1 MNYAIINNVAQY
13 MPVHE
18 NDKIKA
24 LCDVYEIPHEAVEE
38 IGINNEVLADVSDEL
53 LNEYRTLAEE
63 RLNATNMQLK
73 MSYRNGLWKAKREED
88 RWINKVYKFKY
99 HDYTLHL
106 CALCAGTLVVDERLC
121 DLFDDC
127 DLVNVNV
134 KCCRHERREK
144 EMRSAIKSVI
154 NLFSFNLFN

>member
-13 MPVHE
+13 IPVHE
-18 NDKIKA
+18 NYKIKA

-38 IGINNEVLADVSDEL
+38 IGINDEVLADVSNEL

-63 RLNATNMQLK
+63 RLNATNRQLE
-73 MSYRNGLWKAKREED
+73 MSYRDGFWNARRKED

-99 HDYTLHL
+99 DDYTLHL
-106 CALCAGTLVVDERLC
+106 CAFCAKILVVDERWC

-127 DLVNVNV
+127 DLVNV

-144 EMRSAIKSVI
+144 EMLNANKSVTKLI
-154 NLFSFNLFN
+154 LNYF